1 MSVNF
6 SSSNVFESPYR
17 YLDFHYK
24 YSNGNRV
31 GLLDERSE
39 YWAGIELDKGNKA
52 VQWDSPRDA
61 NGVGTPTE
69 MKSYKDNMKNF
80 LETGITST
88 NSISISGSTDKTNY
102 KLAYTNMTHN
112 GLIPNSD
119 LYRNNISFSSA
130 YDLSSKLKI
139 S

>member
-1 MSVNF
+1 M
-6 SSSNVFESPYR
+6 
-17 YLDFHYK
+17 DFHYK

-130 YDLSSKLKI
+130 YFSGASYA
-139 S
+139 